1 MRNDSFHIQSQ
12 SRSGYQRRVYVFG
25 RKARVNRFGSYARD
39 SPLRSPLVACQ
50 VCWLELLE
58 ACLHVVGV
66 VVIVG

>member
-1 MRNDSFHIQSQ
+1 
-12 SRSGYQRRVYVFG
+12 VFG